1 MRALAELVTSFSI
14 ELISSISS
22 NFIVVRVKAMF
33 MRFSVGR
40 ESNSGNSEFC
50 SIRSRTRM
58 EISFKFE
65 C

>member
-1 MRALAELVTSFSI
+1 MRAFVELVTSFSI

-22 NFIVVRVKAMF
+22 NFIVERVNVIF
-33 MRFSVGR
+33 IRFSVGR

-50 SIRSRTRM
+50 SILSRTRI